1 MASCT
6 ESSAHANSQ
15 VCSSQGRIQADRSK
29 QKLETFL
36 YLRTNCFTM
45 AAKPSSTTL
54 VDLGSYEL
62 EMTIR
67 GPPRRAHN
75 PIVVIIPD
83 IGSSVKEWTAVTQGL
98 AESTS
103 VLNYERAG
111 YGKSEA
117 APQSD
122 SRSAREI
129 AVELHTLLKTAKV
142 APPYIMICHS
152 YGGIILKEFINLRN
166 MAQFKGFVFV
176 NANTGDT
183 PMTLLGPHV
192 QALQQEVNTLE
203 LCYGERHRLS
213 ESEWDTLSKEEVC
226 PEHQAA
232 AAREIAGY
240 HAQQDDHYNSKQ
252 SGFEKHELGRVPLVV
267 LHADSAVDLGKIYTE
282 GLRLGN
288 GADADRAAIRQ
299 SIQELNESEGKV
311 QRMLLELSERSKFQ
325 HVGDS
330 GPRIHLTAPESVV
343 DAVIW
348 ILMQYRC

>member
-1 MASCT
+1 
-6 ESSAHANSQ
+6 
-15 VCSSQGRIQADRSK
+15 
-29 QKLETFL
+29 
-36 YLRTNCFTM
+36 M
-45 AAKPSSTTL
+45 AAKRSSTTL
-54 VDLGSYEL
+54 VDLGLYKL

-98 AESTS
+98 ADSTS

-111 YGKSEA
+111 YGQSEI

-122 SRSAREI
+122 SRSVEEI

-142 APPYIMICHS
+142 APPYIVICHS
-152 YGGIILKEFINLRN
+152 YGGVILQEFIKLRN
-166 MAQFKGFVFV
+166 LAQFKGFVFV

-183 PMTLLGPHV
+183 PMSFLSPHV
-192 QALQQEVNTLE
+192 QALQQGIDTLD
-203 LCYGERHRLS
+203 LCYGDCHRLS
-213 ESEWDTLSKEEVC
+213 TSEWDVISKEEAR

-232 AAREIAGY
+232 AAREIVGY
-240 HAQQDDHYNSKQ
+240 HAQQDDHCVKKQ

-267 LHADSAVDLGKIYTE
+267 VHADSVVDLGKICTK

-288 GADADRAAIRQ
+288 GTDADRAAMHE
-299 SIQELNESEGKV
+299 SIQELKANEGKA
-311 QRMLLELSERSKFQ
+311 QSMLLDLSERSKLQ
-325 HVGDS
+325 HVGGS
-330 GPRIHLTAPESVV
+330 GSKAHLTAPESVV

>member
-1 MASCT
+1 
-6 ESSAHANSQ
+6 
-15 VCSSQGRIQADRSK
+15 
-29 QKLETFL
+29 
-36 YLRTNCFTM
+36 M

-288 GADADRAAIRQ
+288 GADADRVAIRQ
-299 SIQELNESEGKV
+299 SIQEVNESEGKV